1 MNGLR
6 SDQTEDHSENDQIHE
21 GARKVNAVESE
32 IRDFIRNDVAYLR
45 RPAPPAL
52 NGNMSPEAAVANV
65 NSLIQR
71 VAGGSLAEI
80 DRLVNEL
87 DSLRDMLHCEGQR
100 VQREIAGYAQL
111 SQTAMKSTRIIA
123 ENMAQWRKSLH
134 LPGDEATAESHDQ
147 PAGGE
152 THPQAAEA

>member
-1 MNGLR
+1 MNVFR
-6 SDQTEDHSENDQIHE
+6 SDKTKDQTIEDARDEHDQ
-21 GARKVNAVESE
+21 KVTEVESE

-45 RPAPPAL
+45 RPLPPG
-52 NGNMSPEAAVANV
+52 NGSTPLTAESAVANV
-65 NSLIQR
+65 NTLIQR

-87 DSLRDMLHCEGQR
+87 DSLREMLHSEGQR

-123 ENMAQWRKSLH
+123 ENMAQWRRSINRPSTEQPELTETVS
-134 LPGDEATAESHDQ
+134 PPTASSA
-147 PAGGE
+147 P
-152 THPQAAEA
+152 

>member
-1 MNGLR
+1 MNALR
-6 SDQTEDHSENDQIHE
+6 PEKIEDQSDGDP
-21 GARKVNAVESE
+21 ARKVNEVESE

-45 RPAPPAL
+45 RPVPP
-52 NGNMSPEAAVANV
+52 NVSGNLSPEAAVANV

-87 DSLRDMLHCEGQR
+87 DSLRDMLHSEGQR

-123 ENMAQWRKSLH
+123 ENMAQWRRSIN
-134 LPGDEATAESHDQ
+134 LPPHRPEGDEVDA
-147 PAGGE
+147 PALSGGE
-152 THPQAAEA
+152 A